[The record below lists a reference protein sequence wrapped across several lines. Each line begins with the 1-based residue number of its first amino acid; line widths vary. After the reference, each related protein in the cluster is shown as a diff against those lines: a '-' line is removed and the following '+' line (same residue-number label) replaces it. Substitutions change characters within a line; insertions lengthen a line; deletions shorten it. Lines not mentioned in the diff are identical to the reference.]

1 MLSYS
6 KCVRIGE
13 RSSANIKAVLVGGYD
28 VARGLFDVSGDG
40 RTAHGRA
47 RRALRNAPQLAD
59 ARPYYI
65 KDGMLYALWWWDSLE
80 RGEPV
85 YLAMRGIKSETRM
98 ANRKSEYHLTKG

>member
-28 VARGLFDVSGDG
+28 VARGLFDVCGDG
-40 RTAHGRA
+40 RTAHGLA
-47 RRALRNAPQLAD
+47 RRALRNASKLSH
-59 ARPYYI
+59 ARPYYTE
-65 KDGMLYALWWWDSLE
+65 DGMLFALWWWDSLA

-85 YLAMRGIKSETRM
+85 YLPMRGTKSKTNKE
-98 ANRKSEYHLTKG
+98 LTT